1 MHQLMLDRM
10 RGLRHKATPPE
21 QLLWSVLRG
30 RRLGGLK
37 FRRQEL
43 IEPYIVDFCCRELK
57 LIVELDGM
65 SHDDKQPGDAVRDEW
80 LRQQGFR
87 VFRVTNGD
95 VNEDLEAVARGI
107 AREAGV
113 ECEGGHPH
121 PRPLSRLRERGDAN
135 TRTIP

>member
-1 MHQLMLDRM
+1 MPAKPRPKHPMMLDRM

-57 LIVELDGM
+57 LIVELDGS
-65 SHDDKQPGDAVRDEW
+65 SHEDKLESDMIRSRRLTE
-80 LRQQGFR
+80 QGYR
-87 VFRVTNGD
+87 VLRVTNQD
-95 VNEDLEAVARGI
+95 VIEDLEAVARYI

-113 ECEGGHPH
+113 PWDG
-121 PRPLSRLRERGDAN
+121 
-135 TRTIP
+135 